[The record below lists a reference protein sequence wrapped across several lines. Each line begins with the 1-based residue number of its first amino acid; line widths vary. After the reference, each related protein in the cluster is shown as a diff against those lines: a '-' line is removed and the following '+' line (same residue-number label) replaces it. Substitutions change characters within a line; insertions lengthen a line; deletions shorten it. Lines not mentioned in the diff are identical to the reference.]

1 VPERRDLL
9 LLEGGAGGDRTMESA
24 VQHGAAAFVA
34 GLPATGA
41 EGKPAQARGAWRCGK
56 RSAFPTSPHP
66 RRRLRTNFKRG
77 ATLTIYLVQ
86 KIGQVNISGSMSD
99 KIDKSREAV
108 VEFFR
113 TANPQDEFFLI
124 TFSEKPEVLVDFT
137 SSVEDI
143 QSKLV
148 YTVPKGRTA
157 LLDAIYLGMNR
168 MRKAHYERKALLII
182 SDGGDNHSRYTEGE
196 IKSMVRE
203 ADVQIYGIGLF
214 DVNGFK

>member
-1 VPERRDLL
+1 
-9 LLEGGAGGDRTMESA
+9 MESA

-34 GLPATGA
+34 GVQATGA
-41 EGKPAQARGAWRCGK
+41 EGNPAQARGAWRCGK

-143 QSKLV
+143 QSK
-148 YTVPKGRTA
+148 
-157 LLDAIYLGMNR
+157 
-168 MRKAHYERKALLII
+168 
-182 SDGGDNHSRYTEGE
+182 
-196 IKSMVRE
+196 
-203 ADVQIYGIGLF
+203 
-214 DVNGFK
+214 